1 MNMKNTAILLIFL
14 LCVLGLMMGVY
25 YTESSEP
32 SISTADYEEIIHEDS
47 NGTITIDLVLKE
59 NNTSDLSKFFT

>member
-1 MNMKNTAILLIFL
+1 MDLKNTAILLMLL
-14 LCVLGLMMGVY
+14 LCIMGLMIGIY
-25 YTESSEP
+25 YTEASESTQNP
-32 SISTADYEEIIHEDS
+32 NNFEESITEDS

>member
-1 MNMKNTAILLIFL
+1 MDLKNTAILLMLL
-14 LCVLGLMMGVY
+14 LCIMGLMLGIY
-25 YTESSEP
+25 YTEASESAQNP
-32 SISTADYEEIIHEDS
+32 NNFEESINEDP